1 MKATEME
8 MTRQLL
14 LLISCSPSSVHP
26 KTVRTPEEAV
36 SEAADRVSS
45 KRMMDLGSPGPAE
58 SLPSSPWLHSKLK
71 KKILKTIFNRQKK
84 I

>member
-1 MKATEME
+1 MKATETA

-14 LLISCSPSSVHP
+14 LLISCSPSSAHP

-36 SEAADRVSS
+36 SEAARVSS
-45 KRMMDLGSPGPAE
+45 KRMMDLGSPGAGE

-71 KKILKTIFNRQKK
+71 KILKTTLYKLKK